1 MRQHEREPRTKATRG
16 RYMSVV
22 QDLLH
27 GFRENNA
34 IEKVLRFINRENRKR
49 LSYTYTLF
57 IQVNGPVLHT
67 WWLKL

>member
-16 RYMSVV
+16 RYMSAV

-34 IEKVLRFINRENRKR
+34 IEKVLRLTNGENRKR

-57 IQVNGPVLHT
+57 IQVIMGRSCIHGD
-67 WWLKL
+67 